1 MGLRLRTGLAIALL
15 CGVTTLAQAAPPT
28 VTPSPG
34 YDRRLQESRS
44 DTNGTLTIMPA
55 PPANPT
61 AAAPPHAK
69 KKRPH

>member
-1 MGLRLRTGLAIALL
+1 MGMRLSTGLAIALL
-15 CGVTTLAQAAPPT
+15 CGATTMAQAAPPT

-44 DTNGTLTIMPA
+44 DANGTLTITPA

-61 AAAPPHAK
+61 VAAPHAK
-69 KKRPH
+69 RKRKH